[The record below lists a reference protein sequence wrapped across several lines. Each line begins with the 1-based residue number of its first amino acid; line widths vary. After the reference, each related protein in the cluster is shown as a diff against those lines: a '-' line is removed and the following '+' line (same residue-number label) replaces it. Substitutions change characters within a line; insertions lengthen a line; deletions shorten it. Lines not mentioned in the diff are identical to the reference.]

1 MKKTRFTK
9 SFIAILSAS
18 AMMAL
23 SSTAA
28 FAAITP
34 DPDTH
39 GAKTDVFENP
49 VETTGAQTFD
59 KGTASEAGKGATSEC
74 TVLIKVAD
82 DDVVPDSPYDENAV
96 YKVTVDWEELVFTYE
111 GGTWDTTNHVYT
123 GGSWDITSADVTV
136 TNDSNWGVTYSA
148 SFKDQSGATTMTTNG
163 VTAELSGDYTNKALA
178 AVVSGG
184 DATTGTFA
192 VGISGTPEAD
202 DDFELGTVQVVITP
216 TPAT

>member
-1 MKKTRFTK
+1 MKKTRLTK

-28 FAAITP
+28 FAI
-34 DPDTH
+34 DPNTSKN
-39 GAKTDVFENP
+39 GEKTDVFENP
-49 VETTGAQTFD
+49 VETGDPTFD

-96 YKVTVDWEELVFTYE
+96 YKVTVGWGELVFTYT
-111 GGTWDTTNHVYT
+111 GGTWDTTDHVYT
-123 GGSWDITSADVTV
+123 GGTWDKTSADVTV

-163 VTAELSGDYTNKALA
+163 VIAALSGDYTNKALA

-192 VGISGTPEAD
+192 VGISGIPEAD

>member
-1 MKKTRFTK
+1 MKKTRLTK

-28 FAAITP
+28 FAI
-34 DPDTH
+34 DPDTSKN

-49 VETTGAQTFD
+49 VEEGDPTFD
-59 KGTASEAGKGATSEC
+59 KATGTGATSEC
-74 TVLIKVAD
+74 TVLIKVAN
-82 DDVVPDSPYDENAV
+82 DVVPDSPDDENAV
-96 YKVTVDWEELVFTYE
+96 YKVTVGWEQLVFTYK
-111 GGTWDTTNHVYT
+111 GGTWDTTGHVYT
-123 GGSWDITSADVTV
+123 GGTWDKESADVTV

-148 SFKDQSGATTMTTNG
+148 SFKGQSGATSMENKG
-163 VTAELSGDYTNKALA
+163 VTAALTEDTSKALD

-184 DATTGTFA
+184 TSTTGTFK
-192 VGISGTPEAD
+192 VGISGIPAANE
-202 DDFELGTVQVVITP
+202 DFELGTVQVVITP

>member
-1 MKKTRFTK
+1 MKKTRLTK

-28 FAAITP
+28 FAAIEP
-34 DPDTH
+34 DPTKN
-39 GAKTDVFENP
+39 GERTDVFENP
-49 VETTGAQTFD
+49 VKTTGAQTFD

-74 TVLIKVAD
+74 TVLIKVAN
-82 DDVVPDSPYDENAV
+82 DVVPDSPYDANAV

-111 GGTWDTTNHVYT
+111 GGTWDTTEHVYT
-123 GGSWDITSADVTV
+123 GGTWDKTSADVTV

-148 SFKDQSGATTMTTNG
+148 SFKDQSGATTMEANG
-163 VTAELSGDYTNKALA
+163 VTAKLSGDVTSKALA

-184 DATTGTFA
+184 TSTKGTFK
-192 VGISGTPEAD
+192 VGISGEPAAN

>member
-1 MKKTRFTK
+1 MKKTRLTK

-28 FAAITP
+28 FAAIEP
-34 DPDTH
+34 DPTKN
-39 GAKTDVFENP
+39 GERTDVFENP
-49 VETTGAQTFD
+49 VKTTGAQTFD
-59 KGTASEAGKGATSEC
+59 KGTATESGKGATSEC

-82 DDVVPDSPYDENAV
+82 DDVVPDSPYDEHAV
-96 YKVTVDWEELVFTYE
+96 YKVTVGWGELVFTYE
-111 GGTWDTTNHVYT
+111 GGTWDTTDHVYT
-123 GGSWDITSADVTV
+123 GGTWDKTSADVTV

-148 SFKDQSGATTMTTNG
+148 SFKDQSGATSMENKG
-163 VTAELSGDYTNKALA
+163 VKAALTEDTSKALD

-184 DATTGTFA
+184 TSTTGTFK
-192 VGISGTPEAD
+192 VGISGEPAAN

>member
-1 MKKTRFTK
+1 MKKTRLTK

-28 FAAITP
+28 FAI
-34 DPDTH
+34 DPSTSKN

-49 VETTGAQTFD
+49 VKTTGAQEFD
-59 KGTASEAGKGATSEC
+59 KGSATESGKGATSEC

-82 DDVVPDSPYDENAV
+82 DDVVPDSPYDANAV
-96 YKVTVDWEELVFTYE
+96 YKVTVGWGELVFTYT

-123 GGSWDITSADVTV
+123 GGTWDKTSADVTV

-148 SFKDQSGATTMTTNG
+148 SFKDSGATSKTTNG
-163 VTAELSGDYTNKALA
+163 VTAELSGDVTNVTLD

-184 DATTGTFA
+184 DATDGTFA

-216 TPAT
+216 ASAT

>member
-1 MKKTRFTK
+1 MKKTRLTK

-39 GAKTDVFENP
+39 GEKTDVFENP
-49 VETTGAQTFD
+49 VETGDPTFD
-59 KGTASEAGKGATSEC
+59 KESGKGATSEC
-74 TVLIKVAD
+74 TVLIKVAN
-82 DDVVPDSPYDENAV
+82 DVVPDSPDDENAV
-96 YKVTVDWEELVFTYE
+96 YKVTVDWEELVFTYK
-111 GGTWDTTNHVYT
+111 GGTWDTTDHVYT
-123 GGSWDITSADVTV
+123 GGNWEKESADVTV

-148 SFKDQSGATTMTTNG
+148 SFKDQSGATSMTTKG

-184 DATTGTFA
+184 TSTTGTFA
-192 VGISGTPEAD
+192 VDISGIPEAN

-216 TPAT
+216 TPATT